1 MKRLR
6 TKKGLVT
13 GAAFVLILAA
23 GGAAFAYFTSG
34 GSGTGSAKTG
44 TASALTISQVGAGY
58 DSLIPSNSYSQ
69 DQTYGGAGITD
80 FGNDITLSTPSAQL
94 VNVVVAMDNWG
105 GAISN
110 LPITLTITGT
120 PGGSP
125 LTDTQD
131 YSFAPAINSDTP
143 SETNITFD
151 FSAQDA
157 FVDQSLVFGISFETN
172 PGDTPNGSSLNV
184 ALSSSGSNLAVGSDT
199 NPGTVWLNT
208 TFSTIGNDFPTC
220 TYTNPSFTTGS
231 FEQVTTNCGPYSP
244 VNPGAYGT
252 PSQVNAG
259 SDDIPAVEFNVV
271 GGTTPPL
278 FPGGPSEPVDFAII
292 NPGSSSAFVNQ
303 VTTTL
308 GTPTSGS
315 IGGDPTCTKS
325 WYSLAGGSG
334 GTGVVNV
341 NKNVAPGTTLFV
353 PSGVAISMP
362 TDNVDNQDNCEGQ
375 TLPLNFSSN

>member
-1 MKRLR
+1 MKRFR
-6 TKKGLVT
+6 TKKALVT
-13 GAAFVLILAA
+13 GAAFVLMLAA
-23 GGAAFAYFTSG
+23 GGAAFAYFTSSG
-34 GSGTGSAKTG
+34 TGTGSAKTG

-58 DSLIPSNSYSQ
+58 DSLIPSNTYSQ

-80 FGNDITLSTPSAQL
+80 FGNDITLSTPSSQL

-105 GAISN
+105 TAISN

-120 PGGSP
+120 PGGAP

-131 YSFAPAINSDTP
+131 YNFAAATNSDSP

-151 FSAQDA
+151 FSAQNA
-157 FVDQSLVFGISFETN
+157 FVDQSLVYGISFDTN
-172 PGDTPNGSSLNV
+172 PGDTPTGSSLNV
-184 ALSSSGSNLAVGSDT
+184 ALSSSGSNLSVGSDT

-208 TFSTIGNDFPTC
+208 MWSTIGNDFPTC
-220 TYTNPSFTTGS
+220 TTPVPTGT
-231 FEQVTTNCGPYSP
+231 FEQVTTNCGPYNAA
-244 VNPGAYGT
+244 NPGAYGT

-278 FPGGPSEPVDFAII
+278 YPGGPSEPVDFAIV
-292 NPGSSSAFVNQ
+292 NPGSSSAHVAQ

-308 GTPTSGS
+308 GTPTTGS
-315 IGGDPTCTKS
+315 IGGDLPCTSS
-325 WYSLAGGSG
+325 WYSLAGGGG

-341 NKNVAPGTTLFV
+341 NENVAPGTTLFV
-353 PSGVAISMP
+353 PSGVSISMP
-362 TDNVDNQDNCEGQ
+362 AANVNQDNCEGS
-375 TLPLNFSSN
+375 TLPLSFSSN